1 MLLLTTLGTLNQI
14 RAAADEL
21 DRHDPSPADAVSW
34 FEESP
39 GRYRLEV
46 YVPTKQD
53 AASTQAIVGA
63 AAPELHLKQK
73 RVKAADWV
81 AMSLEGLPAVRA
93 GRFIVAGA
101 HALARES
108 GGHTRI
114 WIEASEAFGTGHHG
128 TTWGCLMALEGYL
141 RKRAKGSHPFP
152 GRDEVASPG
161 PIDSIAQRA
170 KRRPVAFMDPACAA
184 EAASA
189 RRRPGL
195 GAARQSGSGWRE
207 HHPRSF
213 KVLDVGAG
221 SGVLAIAAAKCGA
234 EALAIE
240 VDPRAA
246 AIAEINAHQN
256 KVANRLRVI
265 AGDGARHIAGK
276 QFDLVFAN
284 ILMRP
289 LIRLAPKL
297 TRALA
302 PGGTLILSGLLR
314 TQAPLVREAYAS
326 RGLILERQIPKEAWM
341 TLVWRKG
348 NRAVRE

>member
-1 MLLLTTLGTLNQI
+1 V

-39 GRYRLEV
+39 GKCRLEI

-53 AASTQAIVGA
+53 AASAQAIVGA

-81 AMSLEGLPAVRA
+81 AMSLEGLPAVHA
-93 GRFIVAGA
+93 GRFVVAGA

-108 GGHTRI
+108 GGRTKI

-128 TTWGCLMALEGYL
+128 TTWGCLMGLEHCL
-141 RKRAKGSHPFP
+141 RT
-152 GRDEVASPG
+152 
-161 PIDSIAQRA
+161 
-170 KRRPVAFMDPACAA
+170 
-184 EAASA
+184 
-189 RRRPGL
+189 RRRPL
-195 GAARQSGSGWRE
+195 TSR
-207 HHPRSF
+207 F

-234 EALAIE
+234 QPLAIE
-240 VDPRAA
+240 IDKRAA
-246 AIAEINAHQN
+246 AIAEVNVRQNQVAHR
-256 KVANRLRVI
+256 VRVI
-265 AGDGARHIAGK
+265 AGDGARYIAGK
-276 QFDLVFAN
+276 SFDLVFAN

-289 LIRLAPKL
+289 RVRLAPKL
-297 TRALA
+297 VRAVS

-314 TQAPLVREAYAS
+314 TQAPLVKEAYAS
-326 RGLILERQIPKEAWM
+326 RGLVLERMIPKEAWM
-341 TLVWRKG
+341 TLVWRKP
-348 NRAVRE
+348 

>member
-1 MLLLTTLGTLNQI
+1 MLLLTALGSLTQV

-34 FEESP
+34 FEEGP
-39 GRYRLEV
+39 GKFRLEI

-53 AASTQAIVGA
+53 AASAEAIVGA

-73 RVKAADWV
+73 KVKAADWV

-93 GRFIVAGA
+93 GRFVVAGA
-101 HALARES
+101 HALANEH
-108 GGHTRI
+108 GGRTRI

-141 RKRAKGSHPFP
+141 RRRENRASRTTLDAALHPAP
-152 GRDEVASPG
+152 RLLPSRGRRF
-161 PIDSIAQRA
+161 RA
-170 KRRPVAFMDPACAA
+170 
-184 EAASA
+184 
-189 RRRPGL
+189 
-195 GAARQSGSGWRE
+195 
-207 HHPRSF
+207 
-213 KVLDVGAG
+213 LDVGAG
-221 SGVLAIAAAKCGA
+221 SGVLAIAAAKHGA

-240 VDPRAA
+240 IDPRAA
-246 AIAEINAHQN
+246 AIAEINARQN
-256 KVANRLRVI
+256 KVAHRTRVI
-265 AGDGARHIAGK
+265 AGDGARYIAGQ

-297 TRALA
+297 APAVA

-314 TQAPLVREAYAS
+314 NQAPLVREAYAS

-341 TLVWRKG
+341 TLVWRKPG
-348 NRAVRE
+348 

>member
-1 MLLLTTLGTLNQI
+1 MLLLTALGTLHQI

-39 GRYRLEV
+39 GKFRLEV

-93 GRFIVAGA
+93 GRFVVAGA
-101 HALARES
+101 HALSRES
-108 GGHTRI
+108 GGRTRI

-141 RKRAKGSHPFP
+141 RRRENQYGPPAP
-152 GRDEVASPG
+152 SPANAG
-161 PIDSIAQRA
+161 AGQR
-170 KRRPVAFMDPACAA
+170 
-184 EAASA
+184 E
-189 RRRPGL
+189 RRRSMF
-195 GAARQSGSGWRE
+195 R
-207 HHPRSF
+207 
-213 KVLDVGAG
+213 VLDVGAG
-221 SGVLAIAAAKCGA
+221 SGVLAIAAAKSGA

-240 VDPRAA
+240 IDPRAA
-246 AIAEINAHQN
+246 AIAEINARQN
-256 KVANRLRVI
+256 KVSNRMRVI
-265 AGDGARHIAGK
+265 AGDGARYIAGK

-297 TRALA
+297 VRALE

-314 TQAPLVREAYAS
+314 SQAPLVREAYAS
-326 RGLILERQIPKEAWM
+326 RGLVLERQIPKEAWM
-341 TLVWRKG
+341 TLVWKKPQ
-348 NRAVRE
+348 RE

>member
-1 MLLLTTLGTLNQI
+1 MLLLTALGDLAQI

-39 GRYRLEV
+39 GKFRLEV

-53 AASTQAIVGA
+53 AASAQAIVGA

-73 RVKAADWV
+73 RIKAADWV

-93 GRFIVAGA
+93 GRFVVAGA
-101 HALARES
+101 HALQREY
-108 GGHTRI
+108 GGRTKI

-128 TTWGCLMALEGYL
+128 TTWGCLMALEDVL
-141 RKRAKGSHPFP
+141 R
-152 GRDEVASPG
+152 E
-161 PIDSIAQRA
+161 
-170 KRRPVAFMDPACAA
+170 RRPA
-184 EAASA
+184 
-189 RRRPGL
+189 
-195 GAARQSGSGWRE
+195 
-207 HHPRSF
+207 H
-213 KVLDVGAG
+213 VLDVGAG

-240 VDPRAA
+240 IDPRAA
-246 AIAEINAHQN
+246 AIAEINARQN
-256 KVANRLRVI
+256 KVGQRVRVI

-289 LIRLAPKL
+289 LIKLAPKL
-297 TRALA
+297 VRALE
-302 PGGTLILSGLLR
+302 PGGALILSGLLR
-314 TQAPLVREAYAS
+314 SQAPLVREAYAA
-326 RGLILERQIPKEAWM
+326 RGLVLMRQIPKEAWM
-341 TLVWRKG
+341 TLVWRKPQ
-348 NRAVRE
+348 RE